1 MKNIFDITDNIV
13 NNKSKSKLSKLK
25 QKIITTKLT
34 KSKIDDLLNIEIFNG
49 FIAEYQELTSDQFNY
64 LFDKNLIFLLAKNKF
79 LTPEQFLK
87 LFNSTIISRS
97 STDLLTNIKN
107 KDIIKALILN
117 PFLPIQVKDAIIQF
131 IKSRECNYKDSIINA
146 MKESNDESIKQI
158 AETL

>member
-64 LFDKNLIFLLAKNKF
+64 LFDKNLIILLAKNKF

-87 LFNSTIISRS
+87 LFNSTIISRN

-107 KDIIKALILN
+107 RDIIKALILN

>member
-1 MKNIFDITDNIV
+1 LKNIFDITDNIV

-64 LFDKNLIFLLAKNKF
+64 LFDKNLIILLAKNKF

-87 LFNSTIISRS
+87 LFNSTIISRN

-107 KDIIKALILN
+107 RDIIKALILN